1 MSIYKQNLTNN
12 HKNYKIESIKNFK
25 VGVNMNWIIC
35 VILYLILAV
44 VMDQAF
50 KIATKTLT
58 KPGTITVL
66 IQGIGIH
73 IRNYLNKSV
82 EK

>member
-1 MSIYKQNLTNN
+1 
-12 HKNYKIESIKNFK
+12 
-25 VGVNMNWIIC
+25 MNWIIC